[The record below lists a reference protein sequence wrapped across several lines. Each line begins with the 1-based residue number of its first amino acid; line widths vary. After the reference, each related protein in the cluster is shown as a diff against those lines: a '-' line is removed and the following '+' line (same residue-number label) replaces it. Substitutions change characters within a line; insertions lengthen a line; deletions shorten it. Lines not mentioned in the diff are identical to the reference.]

1 MASFTPTTTASTTY
15 HVLTDGRWEVRATP
29 PSRGIK
35 KNIPLSL
42 GFYASAADAKAAS
55 MDYYQNCPVLKD
67 VPSHIEYKLKCENIA
82 LQMQVT
88 SLLSEAKTRCSELV
102 GLREKVRDLTMEEI
116 SLESSL
122 PAGVTAR
129 SMEREQRRQSRA
141 PSPLEILDTLFG
153 GC

>member
-1 MASFTPTTTASTTY
+1 MASFTPTTTTAASTTY

-42 GFYASAADAKAAS
+42 GFYASVADAKAAS
-55 MDYYQNCPVLKD
+55 MDYYQNCPELKD

-82 LQMQVT
+82 LRMQVT
-88 SLLSEAKTRCSELV
+88 SLLSEAKTCCSELI
-102 GLREKVRDLTMEEI
+102 GLREKVRDLTME
-116 SLESSL
+116 SPLL
-122 PAGVTAR
+122 VGVTAR

-141 PSPLEILDTLFG
+141 PSPLEILDTLLG
-153 GC
+153 VVHIG